1 MYKKNIYTTILSVIF
16 LCFVTSCSFVGD
28 VVQALLV
35 ISSSEMWNGETASW
49 EYDGSEVQYEVPNNV
64 RTVALTTEKTVDIF
78 MVKMNVGSTAIPA
91 ASTRYIVSA
100 STDEGQ
106 DFGGFYFNRS
116 AEEENL
122 LLEIDDWENVSG
134 ITPSGFI
141 RKDFIPAR
149 DFKPPF
155 FAGVGSGRSA
165 MAATVA
171 SEPMK
176 SVTPIT
182 PTEGVTEKALWV
194 DVPASTVGAIES
206 FVNSRKYTK
215 RRATLRA
222 TGDHCYIWVLNDNFS
237 DSTASGDKITQTE
250 AKNLAD
256 KFDSIYEPI
265 QEVFGFESDY
275 MINIDNFSK
284 MSAVSDTG
292 TKVNIVVYDIEDDY
306 TPNQN
311 SGTAGYFWPKD
322 YYTATEKPSNKDD
335 VRPLSNEGKYF
346 YVDSGFLN
354 KYPNMIYSTLAH
366 EFQHMINFGQ
376 KTMESMKTATKQSD
390 VVSSSTWSNEM
401 MSMVCEDMIQEYL
414 GIELLDSPIYR
425 LSTFATNYYRSGLTD
440 WFQDSNVAYSYAGAY
455 AFGAYLAR
463 NYGGKDLIKQ
473 IATNQYVDQDAIT
486 QALKS
491 NEATKTET
499 FESVFRKYPQA
510 LVLDNAPNRVP
521 SFNKSVPGIGGG
533 MMPALNLFTM
543 VAQDDRGNTYS
554 FKPTLL
560 PTKSSS
566 RVNLRPYGFTL
577 HEVISTDSAGTV
589 NITFSSP
596 VSENEKVYILVQ
608 PCNHKHQ

>member
-1 MYKKNIYTTILSVIF
+1 MTMSQKNICITVLGVIF

-28 VVQALLV
+28 VVSTILTG
-35 ISSSEMWNGETASW
+35 SSVDAWEGETVSW
-49 EYDGSEVQYEVPNNV
+49 QYDGREVQYEVPNNV
-64 RTVALTTEKTVDIF
+64 RTVTLTAEEPVDIF
-78 MVKMNVGSTAIPA
+78 MVKMNVGTTVIPT

-106 DFGGFYFNRS
+106 DFGGFYSNRS

-155 FAGVGSGRSA
+155 FAGVGSGRFARTAS
-165 MAATVA
+165 VA

-176 SVTPIT
+176 S
-182 PTEGVTEKALWV
+182 PTSGEVELGVGEKKELWV
-194 DVPASTVGAIES
+194 DVPSTTGEANETFS
-206 FVNSRKYTK
+206 NSSKYTK
-215 RRATLRA
+215 RNATLQA
-222 TGDHCYIWVLNDNFS
+222 VGTNCYIWVLDDNFS
-237 DSTASGDKITQTE
+237 DSTASGDKITQEE
-250 AKNLAD
+250 AQSLAD
-256 KFDSIYEPI
+256 KFDTIYEPI
-265 QEVFGFESDY
+265 REVFGFESDY
-275 MINIDNFSK
+275 MINIDIFSN

-306 TPNQN
+306 TANQN
-311 SGTAGYFWPKD
+311 SGIAGYFWPKD

-335 VRPLSNEGKYF
+335 VLPLSNEGKYF

-376 KTMESMKTATKQSD
+376 KY
-390 VVSSSTWSNEM
+390 VNNGRNSSTWSNEM

-414 GIELLDSPIYR
+414 VIERENSPVARLLQ
-425 LSTFATNYYRSGLTD
+425 FANGYYISGLTD

-486 QALKS
+486 QALKA
-491 NEATKTET
+491 NEDTKTET
-499 FESVFRKYPQA
+499 FESVFKKYPQA
-510 LVLDNAPNRVP
+510 LVLDNPPTGVTVP
-521 SFNKSVPGIGGG
+521 SFNKSVNGIGG
-533 MMPALNLFTM
+533 MMPALDLFTM
-543 VAQDDRGNTYS
+543 VAQDNKGNNYS
-554 FKPTLL
+554 FKPILL
-560 PTKSSS
+560 PTNARN

-596 VSENEKVYILVQ
+596 VYENEKIYLLVQ
-608 PCNHKHQ
+608 PKKK

>member
-1 MYKKNIYTTILSVIF
+1 MSKKNIYTTILSVIF

-64 RTVALTTEKTVDIF
+64 RTVALTAEEPVDIF

-141 RKDFIPAR
+141 REDFIPAR

-176 SVTPIT
+176 SVTQIT

-194 DVPASTVGAIES
+194 DVPASTAGAIES

-215 RRATLRA
+215 RRATLQA
-222 TGDHCYIWVLNDNFS
+222 EGIYCYIWVLNDNFS

-250 AKNLAD
+250 AKSLAD
-256 KFDSIYEPI
+256 KFDTIYEPI
-265 QEVFGFESDY
+265 QEVFGTESNEIISTNGFY
-275 MINIDNFSK
+275 TI
-284 MSAVSDTG
+284 SD

-306 TPNQN
+306 TEGQG
-311 SGTAGYFWPKD
+311 SGVAGYFWPKD
-322 YYTATEKPSNKDD
+322 YYTATKKPSNKDD
-335 VRPLSNEGKYF
+335 VLPLSNEGKYF

-376 KTMESMKTATKQSD
+376 KY
-390 VVSSSTWSNEM
+390 VNNGRNSSTWSNEM

-414 GIELLDSPIYR
+414 GIEPENSPVVR
-425 LSTFATNYYRSGLTD
+425 FLQFANGYYISGLTD
-440 WFQDSNVAYSYAGAY
+440 WFQDSNVTYSYAGAY

-463 NYGGKDLIKQ
+463 NYGGTKLINE

-486 QALKS
+486 QALKA

-499 FESVFRKYPQA
+499 FESVFKKYPQA
-510 LVLDNAPNRVP
+510 LVLDNPPQGVPVP
-521 SFNKSVPGIGGG
+521 SFKKSVPGIGKKASGKYFD
-533 MMPALNLFTM
+533 MTAINLFDSYFL
-543 VAQDDRGNTYS
+543 VNGQPQSLRP
-554 FKPTLL
+554 KLL

-596 VSENEKVYILVQ
+596 VYENEKIYLLVQ
-608 PCNHKHQ
+608 PKKSN

>member
-1 MYKKNIYTTILSVIF
+1 MTMSQKNICITVLGVIF

-28 VVQALLV
+28 VVSTILTG
-35 ISSSEMWNGETASW
+35 SSVDAWEGETVSW
-49 EYDGSEVQYEVPNNV
+49 QYDGRVVQYEVPNNV
-64 RTVALTTEKTVDIF
+64 RTVTLTAEEPVDIF
-78 MVKMNVGSTAIPA
+78 MVKMNVGTTVIPA

-155 FAGVGSGRSA
+155 FAGVGSGRFARTAS
-165 MAATVA
+165 VA

-176 SVTPIT
+176 STTSGEVKL
-182 PTEGVTEKALWV
+182 GVGEKKELWV
-194 DVPASTVGAIES
+194 DVPSTTGVANEIFS
-206 FVNSRKYTK
+206 NSSKYTK
-215 RRATLRA
+215 RNATLRA
-222 TGDHCYIWVLNDNFS
+222 VGTNCYIWVLDENYS
-237 DSTASGDKITQTE
+237 DSEASGAKITREKAQS
-250 AKNLAD
+250 LAD
-256 KFDSIYEPI
+256 KFDTIYKPI

-292 TKVNIVVYDIEDDY
+292 TKVNIVVYDIEGDY
-306 TPNQN
+306 IKEQD
-311 SGTAGYFWPKD
+311 SGTAGYFWAKD
-322 YYTATEKPSNKDD
+322 YYTPDSKDFYND
-335 VRPLSNEGKYF
+335 DILSLSNNGKYF

-354 KYPNMIYSTLAH
+354 DCPEMIYSTLAH
-366 EFQHMINFGQ
+366 EFQHMINFGE
-376 KTMESMKTATKQSD
+376 KTMESMQKATMESEVLYSD
-390 VVSSSTWSNEM
+390 TWSNEM
-401 MSMVCEDMIQEYL
+401 MSMVCEDMVQD
-414 GIELLDSPIYR
+414 LLDIPDIRSPLGR
-425 LSTFATNYYRSGLTD
+425 LLYFTEGYYRSGLTD

-463 NYGGKDLIKQ
+463 NYGGKDLINQ

-486 QALKS
+486 QALKAIGK
-491 NEATKTET
+491 NESFET
-499 FESVFRKYPQA
+499 VFKKYPQA
-510 LVLDNAPNRVP
+510 LVLDNPPTGVTVP
-521 SFNKSVPGIGGG
+521 SFNKSVNGIGG
-533 MMPALNLFTM
+533 MMSALDLFTM
-543 VAQDDRGNTYS
+543 VAKDDRGNTYS
-554 FKPTLL
+554 FKPILL
-560 PTKSSS
+560 LTNARN

-577 HEVISTDSAGTV
+577 HSVVSTNSAGTV

-596 VSENEKVYILVQ
+596 VNDNEKIYLLVQ
-608 PCNHKHQ
+608 PKN

>member
-1 MYKKNIYTTILSVIF
+1 MSKKNLCITILGVIF

-64 RTVALTTEKTVDIF
+64 RTVALTAEKPVDIF

-100 STDEGQ
+100 STDVGQ

-141 RKDFIPAR
+141 REDFIPAR

-194 DVPASTVGAIES
+194 DVPASTAGAIEL
-206 FVNSRKYTK
+206 FVNSSKYTK
-215 RRATLRA
+215 RRATLQA
-222 TGDHCYIWVLNDNFS
+222 VGTNCYIWVLNDNFS
-237 DSTASGDKITQTE
+237 DSTASGDKITQEE
-250 AKNLAD
+250 AKSLAD
-256 KFDSIYEPI
+256 KFDTIYEPI
-265 QEVFGFESDY
+265 QEVFGTESNEIISTNGFY
-275 MINIDNFSK
+275 TI
-284 MSAVSDTG
+284 SD

-322 YYTATEKPSNKDD
+322 YYTATEKPSNRDD
-335 VRPLSNEGKYF
+335 VLPLSNEGKYF

-376 KTMESMKTATKQSD
+376 KTMKSMKTATKQSD
-390 VVSSSTWSNEM
+390 IVSSSTWSNEM
-401 MSMVCEDMIQEYL
+401 MSMVCEDMIQDYL
-414 GIELLDSPIYR
+414 DIDLLDSPIER
-425 LSTFATNYYRSGLTD
+425 LLEFAQGYYLSGLTD
-440 WFQDSNVAYSYAGAY
+440 WLPGNDVAYSYAGAY

-463 NYGGKDLIKQ
+463 NYGGTSLIKQ
-473 IATNQYVDQDAIT
+473 IATNQYVDQQAIT
-486 QALKS
+486 QALQAIGK
-491 NEATKTET
+491 NESFET
-499 FESVFRKYPQA
+499 VFKKYPQA
-510 LVLDNAPNRVP
+510 LVLDNAPKGAP
-521 SFNKSVPGIGGG
+521 SFNKSVQGIGGG

-560 PTKSSS
+560 PTNAGN

-589 NITFSSP
+589 NISFSSP